1 LITTIVLSLP
11 LSRGRDTASSLEGLN
26 LLAQREKRR
35 FKRSDV
41 RWPVS
46 VESEHGTIQGEIR
59 NISLSGIYVQ
69 CDEPLRMNEDFRMAI
84 IPPNRQA
91 IGLTGKVVSADLY
104 GIDGEENAFG
114 MGVCLVEINEEDQKF
129 LQSAVSSHRPAAKA
143 QRRVSSLTH

>member
-1 LITTIVLSLP
+1 
-11 LSRGRDTASSLEGLN
+11 

-35 FKRSDV
+35 AKRSDV

-59 NISLSGIYVQ
+59 NISLSGIYVR
-69 CDEPLRMNEDFRMAI
+69 CDEPLRVNEDFRMAI

-91 IGLTGKVVSADLY
+91 IGLTGKVVWADMY
-104 GIDGEENAFG
+104 GIDHEENAFG

-129 LQSAVSSHRPAAKA
+129 LESAVSSRRAASRE
-143 QRRVSSLTH
+143 QRQVSNLSH